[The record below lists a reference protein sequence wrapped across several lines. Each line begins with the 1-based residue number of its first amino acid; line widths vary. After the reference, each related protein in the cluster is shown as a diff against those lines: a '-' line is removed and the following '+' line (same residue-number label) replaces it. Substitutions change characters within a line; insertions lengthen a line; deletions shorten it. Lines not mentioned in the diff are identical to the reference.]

1 MYRATL
7 ALALATAAAP
17 AARAADP
24 PRWNLLLVTA
34 DDLNADSAG
43 WMGNPLGAT
52 PNVRSV
58 SGARIELLAEIDL
71 THVPGQD
78 AQRRDLLSEK
88 QRRSPRG
95 RAHA

>member
-52 PNVRSV
+52 PN
-58 SGARIELLAEIDL
+58 LL
-71 THVPGQD
+71 V
-78 AQRRDLLSEK
+78 
-88 QRRSPRG
+88 
-95 RAHA
+95 

>member
-34 DDLNADSAG
+34 DDLPKEVLPATAG
-43 WMGNPLGAT
+43 
-52 PNVRSV
+52 
-58 SGARIELLAEIDL
+58 
-71 THVPGQD
+71 H
-78 AQRRDLLSEK
+78 
-88 QRRSPRG
+88 
-95 RAHA
+95 